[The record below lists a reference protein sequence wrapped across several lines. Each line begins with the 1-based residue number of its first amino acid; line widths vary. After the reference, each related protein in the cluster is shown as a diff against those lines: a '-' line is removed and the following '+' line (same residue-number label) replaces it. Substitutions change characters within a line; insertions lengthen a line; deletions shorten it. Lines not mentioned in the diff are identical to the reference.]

1 MVKIKAGEEESLE
14 KQFST
19 RLKIKF
25 DDEKIKE
32 EIKQVKVNYG
42 YFRKFREEGGW
53 VGIEAE
59 AFMW

>member
-1 MVKIKAGEEESLE
+1 MVKIKAGEEKSLE

-25 DDEKIKE
+25 DDEKIEE

-42 YFRKFREEGGW
+42 YFRKFREGEW